1 MAGRFNADPEP
12 EKTVQQHNPKSI
24 PPDSNDHILRPEAL
38 HCSSEQI
45 KTGPGI
51 DMHSRTIS
59 LAMDLIRRASV
70 TPDDKGCQELMIRHL
85 EPLGFKVERLRFG
98 EVDNIWLRKGTEAPV
113 LAFAGHTDVVPTGP
127 ETHWNNPPFEPSV
140 IDDMLHGRG
149 AADMK
154 GSLAAMVTACEDFLA
169 EHPDHRGSIAFLIT
183 SDEEGPAKNGT
194 VKVIE
199 HLEARNEKIDWCL
212 VGEPSSTEQVGDVV
226 KNGRRGSMHGLL
238 TIRGIQGHVAYPHLA
253 KNPVHEVALAI
264 ADLTGEQWDRG
275 NEFFP
280 PTSFQIWQIH
290 AGTGATNVI
299 PGECQVNFNFRFSP
313 EVTDQHLQQ
322 RVMEILDS
330 HKLDYDIE
338 WQVSGQP
345 FLTRPD
351 QLVDACQKV
360 IKAETG
366 IDTRLSTS
374 GGTSDGRFIAPTG
387 ARVVELGPVNATIH
401 KVNECVRA
409 EDLDTLHR
417 IYLGILARL
426 LSN

>member
-1 MAGRFNADPEP
+1 M
-12 EKTVQQHNPKSI
+12 Q
-24 PPDSNDHILRPEAL
+24 
-38 HCSSEQI
+38 
-45 KTGPGI
+45 
-51 DMHSRTIS
+51 SRTIS
-59 LAMDLIRRASV
+59 LAMELIGRASV
-70 TPDDKGCQELMIRHL
+70 TPDDKGCQELMISLL

-98 EVDNIWLRKGTEAPV
+98 EVDNFWLRKGTEAPV
-113 LAFAGHTDVVPTGP
+113 IAFAGHTDVVPTGP
-127 ETHWNNPPFEPSV
+127 EAKWDNPPFEPAI
-140 IDDMLHGRG
+140 IDGMLHGRG

-154 GSLAAMVTACEDFLA
+154 GSLAAMVIACEDFLA
-169 EHPDHRGSIAFLIT
+169 EHPNHKGSIAFLIT

-212 VGEPSSTEQVGDVV
+212 VGEPSSTERVGDIV

-238 TIRGIQGHVAYPHLA
+238 SIRGIQGHVAYPHLA

-264 ADLTGEQWDRG
+264 ADLTGEEWDQG

-313 EVTDQHLQQ
+313 EVTDHSLQQ
-322 RVMEILDS
+322 RVLDILDS
-330 HKLDYDIE
+330 HTLGYDIE
-338 WQVSGQP
+338 WQISGQP
-345 FLTRPD
+345 FLTRPGK
-351 QLVDACQKV
+351 LVDACQTA
-360 IKAETG
+360 IMAETG
-366 IDTRLSTS
+366 INTRLSTS

-387 ARVVELGPVNATIH
+387 AQVVELGPVNATIH
-401 KVNECVRA
+401 KVNECVKA

-417 IYLGILARL
+417 IYKGILAEL
-426 LSN
+426 LQ